1 MWILTNTTQRF
12 VQHNRDGNASP
23 RWKKKTWLHTSKRW
37 SNLFFKPHVI
47 LCSELVGGTPFEFLI
62 PSCPIWLFFRY
73 YHYITSSNYFCYT
86 NLFLGCSNHSCFC
99 LVNVFLYSATFISLY
114 LVCPATHS
122 ILGSQQRR
130 SVSHRAQKRRQ
141 KGAQKLGPAATLRMD
156 CRPKGL
162 LKWTKSYWNNGVCVW
177 VNAYLVLS
185 HGISW
190 TG

>member
-1 MWILTNTTQRF
+1 MGMHRHDGKKNLAPHIKEMVKF
-12 VQHNRDGNASP
+12 VFLSLMLFCVLN
-23 RWKKKTWLHTSKRW
+23 WLVERHLSFWYHR
-37 SNLFFKPHVI
+37 VQYG
-47 LCSELVGGTPFEFLI
+47 C
-62 PSCPIWLFFRY
+62 FFRY

-162 LKWTKSYWNNGVCVW
+162 LKWTKSYWNNGVCVCG
-177 VNAYLVLS
+177 LML
-185 HGISW
+185 
-190 TG
+190 T

>member
-23 RWKKKTWLHTSKRW
+23 RRKKK
-37 SNLFFKPHVI
+37 NLAPHIKEMVKFVF
-47 LCSELVGGTPFEFLI
+47 LSLMLFCVLNWLVGNAIWVFDTIVSNMVVFL
-62 PSCPIWLFFRY
+62 SY

-86 NLFLGCSNHSCFC
+86 NLFLGCSNHSCFF

-162 LKWTKSYWNNGVCVW
+162 LKWTKSYWNNGVCV
-177 VNAYLVLS
+177 
-185 HGISW
+185 G
-190 TG
+190 

>member
-1 MWILTNTTQRF
+1 MEKKPGSTHQ
-12 VQHNRDGNASP
+12 RDGQIC
-23 RWKKKTWLHTSKRW
+23 
-37 SNLFFKPHVI
+37 FFKPHVI

-62 PSCPIWLFFRY
+62 PSCPIWLFFLDIIIIS
-73 YHYITSSNYFCYT
+73 HPPMIFAIPTYF
-86 NLFLGCSNHSCFC
+86 FLGCSNHSCFF

-114 LVCPATHS
+114 LGCPATHS